1 VRLSFI
7 SYAVLLCVAPVVS
20 LAGPTK
26 TSSASDRNGEPG
38 GNPQAIESAQ
48 PGNDNAEAS
57 PELLTRI
64 EILLDRAHFSPG
76 EIDGKKGD
84 NLKKAIAA
92 YKQAHNLPN
101 PQAIDGA
108 LLKALTDADHAPVLQ
123 TYAIA
128 AEDEK
133 GPFIGSVP
141 KDFREL
147 AKLKHIGYA
156 NPQEELAEK
165 FHMNPALL
173 HALNLNADFSK
184 TGTTLTVAKPND
196 GTIGGSVDHVQ
207 VDKTTD
213 QVRAYDA
220 SGKVLAS
227 FPATVGS
234 TERPA
239 PSGKAT
245 VVSVALNPTY
255 TYDPARVTFGPKSAG
270 KLNIAAGPNNPVG
283 ASWIALSIP
292 TYGIHGTP
300 DPDIVGKT
308 ASHGCIRLT
317 NWDAAALGKAVKKGT
332 PVEFTGEE
340 QPKPTRRS

>member
-1 VRLSFI
+1 MRLSFI
-7 SYAVLLCVAPVVS
+7 SSAILLCLAPLATVAAPPK
-20 LAGPTK
+20 AP
-26 TSSASDRNGEPG
+26 SATERNAQPG
-38 GNPQAIESAQ
+38 TNPRTIESAQ
-48 PGNDNAEAS
+48 PGNDNAEPS

-76 EIDGKKGD
+76 EIDGKNGD

-92 YKQAHNLPN
+92 YKQAHNVPN
-101 PQAIDGA
+101 PQAMDGA

-123 TYAIA
+123 TYTIA
-128 AEDEK
+128 VEDEK

-141 KDFREL
+141 KDFRAL

-156 NPQEELAEK
+156 NPQEGLAEK
-165 FHMNPALL
+165 FHMNPSLL
-173 HALNLNADFSK
+173 RTLNPNVDFYK
-184 TGTTLTVAKPND
+184 TGTILTVAKPND
-196 GTIGGSVDHVQ
+196 GTTGGSVDHVQ
-207 VDKTTD
+207 VDKTAD
-213 QVRAYDA
+213 QVRVYDA
-220 SGKVLAS
+220 SGKVLAL

-245 VVSVALNPTY
+245 VVSVAPNPTY
-255 TYDPARVTFGPKSAG
+255 TYDPSRVTFGPKSAG
-270 KLNIAAGPNNPVG
+270 KLTIAAGPNNPVG
-283 ASWIALSIP
+283 ASWIALSIA

-317 NWDAAALGKAVKKGT
+317 NWDAAALGKALKKGT
-332 PVEFTGEE
+332 PVEFVGEE